1 MKSHLVIYAK
11 KTCAGQIRCRL
22 PKDSKEI
29 SELGKFMRN
38 KMQSGCELYFVIQ
51 EEHRGQYAEQA
62 CFSVDVIER
71 MIRKRHFKMDK
82 VSVHL
87 SSKLAS
93 TEILL
98 HMGPG
103 DVYPISRFPRSL
115 LHDEDTKERQ

>member
-1 MKSHLVIYAK
+1 MHAK
-11 KTCAGQIRCRL
+11 ETRAGQIRCRL
-22 PKDSKEI
+22 PQDSKEI

-38 KMQSGCELYFVIQ
+38 KLQSGCEVYFVIKEQ
-51 EEHRGQYAEQA
+51 HRGQYAKRA
-62 CFSVDVIER
+62 SFSTDVIEQ
-71 MIRKRHFKMDK
+71 MICKRQFKMDK

-87 SSKLAS
+87 SSKLAF

-115 LHDEDTKERQ
+115 LHDEDIKESQ

>member
-1 MKSHLVIYAK
+1 MHAK
-11 KTCAGQIRCRL
+11 EIPAGQIRCRL

-51 EEHRGQYAEQA
+51 EEQRGQYAERA
-62 CFSVDVIER
+62 CFSTDVIER
-71 MIRKRHFKMDK
+71 MICKRQFKMDK
-82 VSVHL
+82 VSVLL
-87 SSKLAS
+87 STKLAS

-115 LHDEDTKERQ
+115 FHDEDTKESQ

>member
-1 MKSHLVIYAK
+1 MHAK
-11 KTCAGQIRCRL
+11 ETSAGQIRCRL

-38 KMQSGCELYFVIQ
+38 KMQSGGELYFAIQ
-51 EEHRGQYAEQA
+51 EEHRSQGAKRA
-62 CFSVDVIER
+62 CLSIDVIER
-71 MIRKRHFKMDK
+71 MVYNRQFKMDK
-82 VSVHL
+82 VSIFL
-87 SSKLAS
+87 STKLAS

-115 LHDEDTKERQ
+115 LNGEDTKES